1 MEKFRAVCHS
11 NGYPCGWEKMGLNN
25 MSLMSASAVSGN
37 VSEEMSPAIS
47 AGNHLMGWQISTKW
61 MYWYI
66 PGLDRWNESVALGRQ
81 KKKEKGRRQRVGN
94 KQEKTKTSLSWFI
107 QLRSMPAM
115 FVCSLSADT
124 DRNFNYFIREGKWKD
139 LSVVISA
146 VFHRS
151 I

>member
-1 MEKFRAVCHS
+1 MEKFRTVCHS

-25 MSLMSASAVSGN
+25 MSLMSAGAVSGN

-47 AGNHLMGWQISTKW
+47 ASNHLMGQQISTKW
-61 MYWYI
+61 MYWSI
-66 PGLDRWNESVALGRQ
+66 PGLDRWNEPLRWQNRERQ
-81 KKKEKGRRQRVGN
+81 EGEKRPGC
-94 KQEKTKTSLSWFI
+94 KQGQIKTRLSRFI
-107 QLRSMPAM
+107 QLHSVPLM

-124 DRNFNYFIREGKWKD
+124 DRNFNYFIRREKWKD

-146 VFHRS
+146 VFYRS

>member
-1 MEKFRAVCHS
+1 MEKFRAVCRS

-47 AGNHLMGWQISTKW
+47 ASNHLMGRQISAKW
-61 MYWYI
+61 MYWSI
-66 PGLDRWNESVALGRQ
+66 PGLDRRNESVALGRQ
-81 KKKEKGRRQRVGN
+81 KKKKKVKGKEKNRLQTRKDKN
-94 KQEKTKTSLSWFI
+94 KPFTI
-107 QLRSMPAM
+107 RSATQHGCD
-115 FVCSLSADT
+115 VCGLSADT

>member
-25 MSLMSASAVSGN
+25 VSLMSASAVSGN

-47 AGNHLMGWQISTKW
+47 ASNHLMGRANLNKMDALIYFWAWQMERMCGSSKT
-61 MYWYI
+61 
-66 PGLDRWNESVALGRQ
+66 
-81 KKKEKGRRQRVGN
+81 KKKENGRRRRKEQA
-94 KQEKTKTSLSWFI
+94 QIKTSLSVFI
-107 QLRSMPAM
+107 QLCSMPAM
-115 FVCSLSADT
+115 FVCGLSADT
-124 DRNFNYFIREGKWKD
+124 DRNFNYLIREGKWKD

-146 VFHRS
+146 AFHRS

>member
-1 MEKFRAVCHS
+1 MEKFRTVCHS

-25 MSLMSASAVSGN
+25 MSLMSAGAVSGN

-47 AGNHLMGWQISTKW
+47 ASNHLMGQQISTKW
-61 MYWYI
+61 MYWSI
-66 PGLDRWNESVALGRQ
+66 PGLDRWNEPLRWQKRERQ
-81 KKKEKGRRQRVGN
+81 EVEKRPGC
-94 KQEKTKTSLSWFI
+94 KQEEIKTRLSRFI
-107 QLRSMPAM
+107 QLHGIPLM

-124 DRNFNYFIREGKWKD
+124 DRNFNYFIRRGKWKD

-146 VFHRS
+146 VFYRS